1 MFYVIEKIRGV
12 IKILIIKNEY
22 VFFVDN
28 LESYYFG
35 FNLSYFNIFL

>member
-12 IKILIIKNEY
+12 IKILIIKNEN

-28 LESYYFG
+28 LESYYLEI
-35 FNLSYFNIFL
+35 NLF

>member
-28 LESYYFG
+28 LESYYLKI
-35 FNLSYFNIFL
+35 NLF